1 VSDDAKNALDDAMAE
16 AGLLP
21 ADPEQVDLVDAP
33 TSAKL
38 MAPIIALGATWAVRE
53 IMEKVYKKTTGNN
66 PPHASD
72 PEQTMTRVI
81 LWAATTAAAVA
92 IVSVSGESRPAKTF
106 LSPRASSTMPATIGR
121 WK

>member
-1 VSDDAKNALDDAMAE
+1 MSNDAKNALDDAMAE

-21 ADPEQVDLVDAP
+21 ADPEQVELVEAP

-92 IVSVSGESRPAKTF
+92 IVSVVIDRMTA
-106 LSPRASSTMPATIGR
+106 PRQVED
-121 WK
+121 